1 MATFRF
7 GSGPNLPVAGGGY
20 LRMFPFSY
28 TRVGVRRA
36 WTEGLPVVSYIHPWE
51 IDPEQP
57 RIAASLK
64 SRLRH
69 YTSLGKTETRL
80 RKLLSLGQF
89 TSFRD
94 SGLADSAP
102 CFSFKETVSQ

>member
-1 MATFRF
+1 M
-7 GSGPNLPVAGGGY
+7 
-20 LRMFPFSY
+20 
-28 TRVGVRRA
+28 
-36 WTEGLPVVSYIHPWE
+36 EGLPVVSYIHPWE

-57 RIAASLK
+57 RIAAPLK

-69 YTSLGKTETRL
+69 YTSLGKTEARL
-80 RKLLSLGQF
+80 RKLLLLGQF

-102 CFSFKETVSQ
+102 SFSFKETVSQ